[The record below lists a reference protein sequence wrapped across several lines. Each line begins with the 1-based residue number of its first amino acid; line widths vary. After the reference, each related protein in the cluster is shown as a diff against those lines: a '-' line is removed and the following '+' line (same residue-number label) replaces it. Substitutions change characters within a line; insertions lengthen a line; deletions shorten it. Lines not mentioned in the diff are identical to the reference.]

1 VQADVLAAA
10 DLAERIQWVRAT
22 IADAAM
28 RSGRRPE
35 DVTLVA
41 VSKTVGAERVL
52 AAARLG
58 ITDFGENRVQEAEA
72 KISALSGKLPPA
84 VRWHLVGHL
93 QTNKARTAVRLF
105 SLIESVD
112 SFGLADVLNREGA
125 RRGAPV
131 PVLLEV
137 NVGGEPTKF
146 GFAPDAMSNIFPR
159 VLELPMLDVRGLMT
173 VAPIVEDPE
182 DARPYFRELR
192 DLRDRLARE
201 NPRAALPE
209 LSMGMTGDY
218 PVAIEEGATIVRVGR
233 AIFGE
238 RPA

>member
-1 VQADVLAAA
+1 VQADVLAEA
-10 DLAERIQWVRAT
+10 DLAERIQRVRAT